1 MYYSLATSCCCSA
14 TPLLIQKHVKDERT
28 TTMVT
33 ILSDKERVNELARML
48 SGEKV
53 TKLTKEHAE
62 ELLKMAQE

>member
-1 MYYSLATSCCCSA
+1 
-14 TPLLIQKHVKDERT
+14 
-28 TTMVT
+28 MVT
-33 ILSDKERVNELARML
+33 ILNDKERVNELARML